1 MAGTRFIKRILVRP
15 SIFRLMAKRSR
26 EPMELISA
34 MTSVPSRGASREA
47 ERAMSPSHKNTGT
60 AEQSTPTPKVEAKIR
75 AEMPSMT
82 DLEKRMVW
90 SPAGR
95 CSAHP

>member
-1 MAGTRFIKRILVRP
+1 MGKSMAGTRFIKRILVRP

-47 ERAMSPSHKNTGT
+47 ERAMSPSHK
-60 AEQSTPTPKVEAKIR
+60 I
-75 AEMPSMT
+75 
-82 DLEKRMVW
+82 
-90 SPAGR
+90 PAR
-95 CSAHP
+95 RSRVHPHPR